1 MKGSVVAVWMN
12 TIETLHGKEMKYKA
26 MESVGWNPSR
36 IISPLD
42 DIKDKEIFTLIE
54 YVATETNQSV
64 EDLWKKIGRAN
75 IRSFHKWFP
84 SFFERSTLKGFLTMM
99 DNVHAQLTK
108 MIKGATP
115 PRMIP
120 EEIDG
125 QNFFITYRSKRGMVH
140 YLMGLL
146 EGAADFFNEKMT
158 YDVVEHFK
166 ESDGTTVMKL
176 KIWTEKST
184 SEKRAYR
191 LNKVL
196 SLGVLK
202 SIPLKLALAPTLLV
216 LATTFVLDASNLPLN
231 LGLSAGVFLIT
242 ALVGRGLIAPTS
254 LINEE
259 IRRMGDV
266 DLEKDIRVSTADEF
280 EKIFR
285 GINDAK
291 QEMRTDFV
299 YFKGGVDDLYSFN
312 EKFKEVAGNLSRVAD
327 TISSSVHEVAEG
339 ANHQAIETEKSVSI
353 LSENIETLNILSKE
367 ELERKDALEVAVQNI
382 ETSFNELSD
391 ISSNLTTVRE
401 NFSKVNDD
409 GKALS
414 EKIDNIKSIVSAV
427 EQIAEQTNL
436 LALNASIE
444 AARAGEMGRGFS
456 VVAEEIRKLAEDS
469 KDAVSTINQ
478 NLVAFTQDVN
488 QMVHRVSE
496 QYEDIDHS
504 SRTMN
509 TVAEN
514 NRQATNQIK
523 DVAQSIVEISEKL
536 TLETDKISNVFENM
550 HTLAAIAEENSASS
564 QEMSASVQQ
573 FTGELHSFDEYIG
586 ELEKLAKQL
595 RDEMKKFKL

>member
-1 MKGSVVAVWMN
+1 
-12 TIETLHGKEMKYKA
+12 
-26 MESVGWNPSR
+26 
-36 IISPLD
+36 
-42 DIKDKEIFTLIE
+42 
-54 YVATETNQSV
+54 
-64 EDLWKKIGRAN
+64 
-75 IRSFHKWFP
+75 
-84 SFFERSTLKGFLTMM
+84 MM

-125 QNFFITYRSKRGMVH
+125 QNFYITYRSKRGMIH

-146 EGAADFFNEKMT
+146 EGSAEFFNEKMT

-184 SEKRAYR
+184 SEKRAFG
-191 LNKVL
+191 LNKLL
-196 SLGVLK
+196 SLGFLRSISLK
-202 SIPLKLALAPTLLV
+202 VALAPTLLV
-216 LATTFVLDASNLPLN
+216 LAATFLLDPANVPVN
-231 LGLSAGVFLIT
+231 IGLSAGVFLVT
-242 ALVGRGLIAPTS
+242 ALVGRGLIAPAS
-254 LINEE
+254 LIREE
-259 IRRMGDV
+259 IRRVGHV
-266 DLEKDIRVSTADEF
+266 DLEKDVHVTTADEF
-280 EKIFR
+280 EKIFHEL
-285 GINDAK
+285 NDAK
-291 QEMRTDFV
+291 REMRTDFV

-353 LSENIETLNILSKE
+353 LSENIETLNVLSKE
-367 ELERKDALEVAVQNI
+367 ELERKDALEAAVKNI
-382 ETSFNELSD
+382 ESSFHELSD
-391 ISSNLTTVRE
+391 ISTNLTTVRD

-409 GKALS
+409 GLALS

-478 NLVAFTQDVN
+478 NLVAFTRDVN

-504 SRTMN
+504 SKTMN

-514 NRQATNQIK
+514 NRQATDQIK